1 MKGDSGYSG
10 DSNYS
15 DYATISN
22 YSDHILNIKN
32 CKMKRIDLYVLKN
45 FLLLFFATFFICS
58 FILIMQFLWLYIG
71 ELVGKGLPIRVL
83 VEFLFYSWLSLVP
96 MALPLAIL
104 LASLMSFG
112 DMGEKLELLAMKS
125 AGVSL
130 FRIMRSLMVFI
141 LLVCFGAFG
150 FSNNIIPIAQKRQ
163 WALLHSFRNKSP
175 ELNIPIGEFYSGI
188 NNLRLYVRNKDYDTG
203 ALFDVMLYDLSKG
216 FDNASVTTADTL
228 YVKMTADKLNLK
240 LIFKNGESFENLEK
254 DEGFNFQNV
263 PYRRESFKTKE
274 MLVNFDANFN
284 ELDAS
289 YLDNQHVSKDIVRLT
304 HDIDSINVVRDSLKT
319 SLSVQMREDK
329 LFAKAFESVDTVNV
343 LKENK
348 VYELDSLFA
357 KSTYRQAKNIMSN
370 AVSRIGTVANDVQY
384 SSTVIS
390 DSDWYFTKH
399 SLEWHRK
406 FTLSFACLI
415 FFFIGAPLG
424 AIIRKGGLGM
434 PAVVAVL
441 MFIVYYIIDTM
452 GVKMAREAV
461 WDVWQGMWLSSG
473 VLLPIGIFLTYKAAT
488 DSTLFNVDGWKAF
501 FKKIVLRRKG

>member
-1 MKGDSGYSG
+1 
-10 DSNYS
+10 
-15 DYATISN
+15 
-22 YSDHILNIKN
+22 
-32 CKMKRIDLYVLKN
+32 MKRIDIYVLKN
-45 FLLLFFATFFICS
+45 FLMLFFATFFICS

-71 ELVGKGLPIRVL
+71 EMVGKGLPIKVL
-83 VEFLFYSWLSLVP
+83 MEFLLYSWLSLVP
-96 MALPLAIL
+96 LALPLAIL

-141 LLVCFGAFG
+141 VLICFGAFW
-150 FSNNIIPIAQKRQ
+150 FSNNVIPIAQKRQ

-175 ELNIPIGEFYSGI
+175 ELNIPVGEFYSEI
-188 NNLRLYVRNKDYDTG
+188 NNLRLYVRAKDYDTG
-203 ALFDVMLYDLSKG
+203 ALLDVMVYDFLQG
-216 FDNASVTTADTL
+216 FDNAAVTTADTV
-228 YVKMTADKLNLK
+228 YVKMTEDKLNLK
-240 LIFKNGESFENLEK
+240 LLFKHGESFENLK
-254 DEGFNFQNV
+254 KGEGFDFKNV
-263 PYRRESFKTKE
+263 PYRREVFRQKE

-304 HDIDSINVVRDSLKT
+304 HDIDSVNVVRDSLRT
-319 SLSVQMREDK
+319 NLSVQMREEK
-329 LFAKAFESVDTVNV
+329 LYANSFEEVDTVNV
-343 LKENK
+343 LKVDK
-348 VYELDSLFA
+348 VYDVDTLFA
-357 KSTYRQAKNIMSN
+357 KSTYRQAKNIMNN
-370 AVSRIGTVANDVQY
+370 AVSRINTVSNDIQY
-384 SSTVIS
+384 SKTVIS

-461 WDVWQGMWLSSG
+461 WEVWQGMWLSSA

-488 DSTLFNVDGWKAF
+488 DSTLFNIDGWKLF
-501 FKKIVLRRKG
+501 LKKLRKRSKEQATRSK

>member
-1 MKGDSGYSG
+1 
-10 DSNYS
+10 
-15 DYATISN
+15 
-22 YSDHILNIKN
+22 
-32 CKMKRIDLYVLKN
+32 MKRIDVYVLKN

-71 ELVGKGLPIRVL
+71 EMVGKGLPIRVL
-83 VEFLFYSWLSLVP
+83 MEFLLYSWLSLVP
-96 MALPLAIL
+96 LALPLAIL

-130 FRIMRSLMVFI
+130 FRIMRSLMIFI
-141 LLVCFGAFG
+141 VLICFGAFW
-150 FSNNIIPIAQKRQ
+150 FSNNVIPVAQKKQ

-175 ELNIPIGEFYSGI
+175 ELNIPVGEFYSDI
-188 NNLRLYVRNKDYDTG
+188 NSLRLYVRDKDYSTG
-203 ALFDVMLYDLSKG
+203 ALLDVMVYDFSKG
-216 FDNASVTTADTL
+216 FDNAAVTTADTV
-228 YVKMTADKLNLK
+228 YIKMTEDKLNLK
-240 LIFKNGESFENLEK
+240 LLFKNGESFENLEK
-254 DEGFNFQNV
+254 GEGFDFKNV
-263 PYRRESFKTKE
+263 PYRREAFRQKE
-274 MLVNFDANFN
+274 ILVNFDANFN

-304 HDIDSINVVRDSLKT
+304 HDIDSVNEVRDSLRT
-319 SLSVQMREDK
+319 NLSVQMREEK
-329 LFAKAFESVDTVNV
+329 LYASSFNEIDTVNA
-343 LKENK
+343 LKVDKAYSADTLLLN
-348 VYELDSLFA
+348 A
-357 KSTYRQAKNIMSN
+357 TYRQAKNIMNN
-370 AVSRIGTVANDVQY
+370 AVSRINTVSNDIQY
-384 SSTVIS
+384 SKTVIS

-461 WDVWQGMWLSSG
+461 WEVWQGMWLSSAI
-473 VLLPIGIFLTYKAAT
+473 LLPIGVFLTYKAAT
-488 DSTLFNVDGWKAF
+488 DSTLFNIDGWKLF
-501 FKKIVLRRKG
+501 FKRFKKKRIINKK

>member
-1 MKGDSGYSG
+1 
-10 DSNYS
+10 
-15 DYATISN
+15 
-22 YSDHILNIKN
+22 
-32 CKMKRIDLYVLKN
+32 MKRIDIYVLKN

-71 ELVGKGLPIRVL
+71 EMVGKGLPIKVL
-83 VEFLFYSWLSLVP
+83 LEFLLYSWLSLVP
-96 MALPLAIL
+96 LALPLAIL

-141 LLVCFGAFG
+141 VLICFGAFW
-150 FSNNIIPIAQKRQ
+150 FSNNVIPVAQKKQ

-175 ELNIPIGEFYSGI
+175 ELNIPVGEFYSEI
-188 NNLRLYVRNKDYDTG
+188 NSLRLYVRAKDYDTG
-203 ALFDVMLYDLSKG
+203 ALLDVMVYDFSKG
-216 FDNASVTTADTL
+216 FDNAAVTTADTV
-228 YVKMTADKLNLK
+228 YVKMTEDKLNLK
-240 LIFKNGESFENLEK
+240 LLFKNGESFENLDK
-254 DEGFNFQNV
+254 GEGFDFRNV
-263 PYRRESFKTKE
+263 PYRREVFRQKE

-284 ELDAS
+284 EVDAS

-304 HDIDSINVVRDSLKT
+304 HDIDSVNVVRDSLRT
-319 SLSVQMREDK
+319 NLSAQMREEK
-329 LFAKAFESVDTVNV
+329 LYANSFSEKDTMNV
-343 LKENK
+343 LKMDK
-348 VYELDSLFA
+348 VYDFDTLFA
-357 KSTYRQAKNIMSN
+357 KSTYRQAKNIMNNTVSRIN
-370 AVSRIGTVANDVQY
+370 AVSNDIQY
-384 SSTVIS
+384 SKTVIT

-434 PAVVAVL
+434 PAVVAVV
-441 MFIVYYIIDTM
+441 MFVVYYIIDTM

-461 WDVWQGMWLSSG
+461 WEVWQGMWLSSG

-488 DSTLFNVDGWKAF
+488 DSVLFNVDGWKMF
-501 FKKIVLRRKG
+501 FKKLRIGSKKQGVRSKE

>member
-1 MKGDSGYSG
+1 
-10 DSNYS
+10 
-15 DYATISN
+15 
-22 YSDHILNIKN
+22 
-32 CKMKRIDLYVLKN
+32 MKRIDIYVLKN

-71 ELVGKGLPIRVL
+71 EMVGKGLPIKVL
-83 VEFLFYSWLSLVP
+83 MEFLLYSWLSLVP
-96 MALPLAIL
+96 LALPLAIL

-141 LLVCFGAFG
+141 VLICFGAFW
-150 FSNNIIPIAQKRQ
+150 FSNNVIPIAQKKQ

-175 ELNIPIGEFYSGI
+175 ELNIPVGEFYSEI
-188 NNLRLYVRNKDYDTG
+188 NNLRLYVRAKDYDTG
-203 ALFDVMLYDLSKG
+203 ALLDVMVYDFSNG
-216 FDNASVTTADTL
+216 FDNAAVTTADTV
-228 YVKMTADKLNLK
+228 YVKMTEDKLNLK
-240 LIFKNGESFENLEK
+240 LLFKNGESFENLK
-254 DEGFNFQNV
+254 KGEGFDFKNV
-263 PYRRESFKTKE
+263 PYRREVFRQKE

-304 HDIDSINVVRDSLKT
+304 HDIDSVNVVRDSLRT
-319 SLSVQMREDK
+319 NLSIQMREEK
-329 LFAKAFESVDTVNV
+329 LYANSFADVDTVNE
-343 LKENK
+343 LKVDK
-348 VYELDSLFA
+348 VYDIDTLFA
-357 KSTYRQAKNIMSN
+357 GTTYRQAKNIMNN
-370 AVSRIGTVANDVQY
+370 AVSRINTVSNDIQY
-384 SSTVIS
+384 SKTVIS

-461 WDVWQGMWLSSG
+461 WEVWQGMWLSSA

-488 DSTLFNVDGWKAF
+488 DSTLFNVDGWKLF
-501 FKKIVLRRKG
+501 IKRLKIGKKRI

>member
-1 MKGDSGYSG
+1 M
-10 DSNYS
+10 
-15 DYATISN
+15 
-22 YSDHILNIKN
+22 
-32 CKMKRIDLYVLKN
+32 
-45 FLLLFFATFFICS
+45 
-58 FILIMQFLWLYIG
+58 
-71 ELVGKGLPIRVL
+71 GKGLPIKVL
-83 VEFLFYSWLSLVP
+83 MEFLLYSWLSLVP
-96 MALPLAIL
+96 LALPLAIL

-141 LLVCFGAFG
+141 VLICFSAFW
-150 FSNNIIPIAQKRQ
+150 FSNNVIPIAQKKQ

-175 ELNIPIGEFYSGI
+175 ELNIPVGEFYSEI
-188 NNLRLYVRNKDYDTG
+188 NNLRLYVRAKDYDTG
-203 ALFDVMLYDLSKG
+203 ALLNVMVYDFSKG
-216 FDNASVTTADTL
+216 FDNAAVTTADTV
-228 YVKMTADKLNLK
+228 YVKMTEDKLNLK
-240 LIFKNGESFENLEK
+240 LLFKNGESFENLEK
-254 DEGFNFQNV
+254 GEGFDFKNV
-263 PYRRESFKTKE
+263 PYRREVFRQKE

-289 YLDNQHVSKDIVRLT
+289 YLDNQHVSKNIVRLT
-304 HDIDSINVVRDSLKT
+304 HDIDSVNVVRDSLRT
-319 SLSVQMREDK
+319 NLSIQMREEK
-329 LFAKAFESVDTVNV
+329 LYANSFEEVDTVNV
-343 LKENK
+343 LKTDKAYNI
-348 VYELDSLFA
+348 DTLFA
-357 KSTYRQAKNIMSN
+357 KSTYRQAKNIMNNVVSRIN
-370 AVSRIGTVANDVQY
+370 AVSNDIQY
-384 SSTVIS
+384 SKTVIS

-434 PAVVAVL
+434 PAVVAVV

-461 WDVWQGMWLSSG
+461 WEVWQGMWLSSA

-488 DSTLFNVDGWKAF
+488 DSVLFNLDGWKLF
-501 FKKIVLRRKG
+501 FKKIKIRKKE

>member
-1 MKGDSGYSG
+1 
-10 DSNYS
+10 
-15 DYATISN
+15 
-22 YSDHILNIKN
+22 
-32 CKMKRIDLYVLKN
+32 MKRIDLYVLKN

-71 ELVGKGLPIRVL
+71 EMVGKGLPIRVL
-83 VEFLFYSWLSLVP
+83 CEFLLYSWLSLVP
-96 MALPLAIL
+96 LALPLAIL

-141 LLVCFGAFG
+141 VLICFGAFW
-150 FSNNIIPIAQKRQ
+150 FSNNVIPIAQKKQ

-175 ELNIPIGEFYSGI
+175 ELNIPVGEFYSEI
-188 NNLRLYVRNKDYDTG
+188 NNLRLYVRSKDYDTG
-203 ALFDVMLYDLSKG
+203 ALLDVMVYDFSQG
-216 FDNASVTTADTL
+216 FDNAAVTTADTV
-228 YVKMTADKLNLK
+228 YVKMTEDKLNLK
-240 LIFKNGESFENLEK
+240 LVFKNGESFENLK
-254 DEGFNFQNV
+254 KGEGFDFKNV
-263 PYRRESFKTKE
+263 PYRREVFRQKE

-304 HDIDSINVVRDSLKT
+304 HDIDSVNVVRDSLRMN
-319 SLSVQMREDK
+319 LSRQMREEK
-329 LFAKAFESVDTVNV
+329 LFAQAFAEVDTVNS
-343 LKENK
+343 LRIGKS
-348 VYELDSLFA
+348 YDSDSLFVRC
-357 KSTYRQAKNIMSN
+357 TYRQAKNIMN
-370 AVSRIGTVANDVQY
+370 NVVSRVNTIGNDIQY
-384 SSTVIS
+384 SKTVIS
-390 DSDWYFTKH
+390 DSDWFFTKH

-461 WDVWQGMWLSSG
+461 WEVWQGMWLSSM
-473 VLLPIGIFLTYKAAT
+473 VLLPIGVFLTYKAAT
-488 DSTLFNVDGWKAF
+488 DSVLFDVDGWKLF
-501 FKKIVLRRKG
+501 FKKFKIVRR

>member
-1 MKGDSGYSG
+1 
-10 DSNYS
+10 
-15 DYATISN
+15 
-22 YSDHILNIKN
+22 
-32 CKMKRIDLYVLKN
+32 
-45 FLLLFFATFFICS
+45 
-58 FILIMQFLWLYIG
+58 MQFLWLYIG
-71 ELVGKGLPIRVL
+71 EMVGKGLPIKVL
-83 VEFLFYSWLSLVP
+83 LEFLLYSWLSLVP
-96 MALPLAIL
+96 LALPLAIL

-141 LLVCFGAFG
+141 VLVCFGAFW
-150 FSNNIIPIAQKRQ
+150 FSNNVIPIAQKKQ

-175 ELNIPIGEFYSGI
+175 ELNIPVGEFYSEI
-188 NNLRLYVRNKDYDTG
+188 SNLRLYVRAKDYDTG
-203 ALFDVMLYDLSKG
+203 ALLDVMVYDFSKG
-216 FDNASVTTADTL
+216 FDNAAVTTADTV
-228 YVKMTADKLNLK
+228 YVKMTEDKLNLK
-240 LIFKNGESFENLEK
+240 LLFKNGESFENLEK
-254 DEGFNFQNV
+254 GEGFDFKNV
-263 PYRRESFKTKE
+263 PYRREVFRQKE

-304 HDIDSINVVRDSLKT
+304 HDIDSVNEVRDSLRT
-319 SLSVQMREDK
+319 NLSVQMREEK
-329 LFAKAFESVDTVNV
+329 LYAKAFESEDTVNV
-343 LKENK
+343 LKADK
-348 VYELDSLFA
+348 VYELDSLFV

-370 AVSRIGTVANDVQY
+370 AVSRINTVANDIQY
-384 SSTVIS
+384 SNTVIS

-461 WDVWQGMWLSSG
+461 WEVWQGMWLSSM

-488 DSTLFNVDGWKAF
+488 DSVLFNLDGWKLF
-501 FKKIVLRRKG
+501 FKKLRIGRKE

>member
-1 MKGDSGYSG
+1 
-10 DSNYS
+10 
-15 DYATISN
+15 
-22 YSDHILNIKN
+22 
-32 CKMKRIDLYVLKN
+32 MKRIDVYVLKS

-71 ELVGKGLPIRVL
+71 EMVGKGLPIRVL
-83 VEFLFYSWLSLVP
+83 MEFLLYSWLSLVP
-96 MALPLAIL
+96 LALPLAIL

-141 LLVCFGAFG
+141 VLICFGAFW
-150 FSNNIIPIAQKRQ
+150 FSNNVIPIAQKKQ

-175 ELNIPIGEFYSGI
+175 ELNIPVGEFYSEI
-188 NNLRLYVRNKDYDTG
+188 NNLRLYVRAKDYNTG
-203 ALFDVMLYDLSKG
+203 ALLDVMVYDFSNG
-216 FDNASVTTADTL
+216 FDNAAVTTADTV
-228 YVKMTADKLNLK
+228 YVKMTEDKLNLK
-240 LIFKNGESFENLEK
+240 LLFKNGESFENLK
-254 DEGFNFQNV
+254 KGEGFDFKNV
-263 PYRRESFKTKE
+263 PYRREVFRQKE

-304 HDIDSINVVRDSLKT
+304 HDIDSVNVVRDSLRT
-319 SLSVQMREDK
+319 NLSIQMREEK
-329 LFAKAFESVDTVNV
+329 LYANSFAEVDTVNE
-343 LKENK
+343 LKVDK
-348 VYELDSLFA
+348 VYDIDTLFA
-357 KSTYRQAKNIMSN
+357 GTPYRQAKNIMNN
-370 AVSRIGTVANDVQY
+370 AVSRINTVSNDIQY
-384 SSTVIS
+384 SKTVIS

-461 WDVWQGMWLSSG
+461 WEVWQGMWLSSA
-473 VLLPIGIFLTYKAAT
+473 VLLPIGMFLTYKAAT
-488 DSTLFNVDGWKAF
+488 DSVLFNIDGWKLF
-501 FKKIVLRRKG
+501 FKKFKIGSKK

>member
-1 MKGDSGYSG
+1 
-10 DSNYS
+10 
-15 DYATISN
+15 
-22 YSDHILNIKN
+22 
-32 CKMKRIDLYVLKN
+32 MKRIDLYILKN

-58 FILIMQFLWLYIG
+58 FVLIMQFLWLYIG
-71 ELVGKGLPIRVL
+71 ELVGKGLPMSVL

-130 FRIMRSLMVFI
+130 FRIMRSLMIFI
-141 LLVCFGAFG
+141 LLICFGAFW
-150 FSNNIIPIAQKRQ
+150 FSNNVIPVAQKRQ

-175 ELNIPIGEFYSGI
+175 ELNIPVGEFYSEI
-188 NNLRLYVRNKDYDTG
+188 NNLRLYVRDKDYSTG
-203 ALFDVMLYDLSKG
+203 ALLDVMVYDFSKG
-216 FDNASVTTADTL
+216 FDNAAVTTADTV
-228 YVKMTADKLNLK
+228 YVKMTEDKLNLK

-254 DEGFNFQNV
+254 GEGFDFKNV
-263 PYRRESFKTKE
+263 PYRREAFRTKE
-274 MLVNFDANFN
+274 MLVYFDANFN

-289 YLDNQHVSKDIVRLT
+289 YLDNQHVSKNIVRLT
-304 HDIDSINVVRDSLKT
+304 RDIDSVNVVRDSLRAN
-319 SLSVQMREDK
+319 LSVQMREEK
-329 LFAKAFESVDTVNV
+329 LFADAFKSVDTVNV
-343 LKENK
+343 LRDNK
-348 VYELDSLFA
+348 AYEFDSLLA
-357 KSTYRQAKNIMSN
+357 KSTYRQANSVMSN
-370 AVSRIGTVANDVQY
+370 AVSRINAVLNDVQY
-384 SSTVIS
+384 NNSVIS

-434 PAVVAVL
+434 PAVVSVV

-452 GVKMAREAV
+452 GVKMAREAI
-461 WDVWQGMWLSSG
+461 WEVWQGMWLSSG

-501 FKKIVLRRKG
+501 LRKLKQGVRSKGVGNKE

>member
-1 MKGDSGYSG
+1 M
-10 DSNYS
+10 
-15 DYATISN
+15 
-22 YSDHILNIKN
+22 NIKN
-32 CKMKRIDLYVLKN
+32 CRMKRIDIYVLKN

-71 ELVGKGLPIRVL
+71 ELVGKGLPIKVL

-141 LLVCFGAFG
+141 LLICFGAFW
-150 FSNNIIPIAQKRQ
+150 FSNNVIPIAQKRQ

-175 ELNIPIGEFYSGI
+175 ELNIPVGEFYSGI
-188 NNLRLYVRNKDYDTG
+188 NNLRLYVRDKDYDTG
-203 ALFDVMLYDLSKG
+203 ALIDVMVYDFSKG
-216 FDNASVTTADTL
+216 FDNAAVTTADTV
-228 YVKMTADKLNLK
+228 YVKMTEDKLNLK
-240 LIFKNGESFENLEK
+240 LLFKNGESFENLDK
-254 DEGFNFQNV
+254 DEGFNFKNV
-263 PYRRESFKTKE
+263 PYRREVFRQKE
-274 MLVNFDANFN
+274 MLVSFDANFN

-289 YLDNQHVSKDIVRLT
+289 YLDNQHVSKNIVRLT
-304 HDIDSINVVRDSLKT
+304 HDIDSVNVVRDSLKT
-319 SLSVQMREDK
+319 SLSVQMREEK

-343 LKENK
+343 LKDDK
-348 VYELDSLFA
+348 IYEFDSLFV

-370 AVSRIGTVANDVQY
+370 AVSRINSVANDVQY

-434 PAVVAVL
+434 PAVVSVL

-461 WDVWQGMWLSSG
+461 WEVWQGMWLSSI
-473 VLLPIGIFLTYKAAT
+473 VLLPIGVFLTYKAAT

-501 FKKIVLRRKG
+501 FRKIRNRK